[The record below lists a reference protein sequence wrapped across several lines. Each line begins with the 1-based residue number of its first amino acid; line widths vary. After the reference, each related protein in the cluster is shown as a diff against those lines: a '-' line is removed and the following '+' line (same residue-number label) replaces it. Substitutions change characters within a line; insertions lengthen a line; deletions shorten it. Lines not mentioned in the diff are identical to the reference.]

1 MLQTT
6 KYSYKKNEWKMKL
19 KLKLLIFSGPN
30 EMVAIEIT
38 IPYLEI
44 ITCQTTFC
52 HNYRKGK

>member
-1 MLQTT
+1 
-6 KYSYKKNEWKMKL
+6 MKL